1 MDESRGVLM
10 FNRGPKCIVRA
21 IVTLYT
27 LRKHWQGDVT
37 FFLEDPY
44 PHEFDDVCRHFNV
57 NIVHCEQ
64 NDKVKALVR
73 KTELFINSPYDRTLW
88 LDADTVVVGPIDEM
102 FDYLDHCD
110 VAIPH
115 FAGWWSDG
123 KTITKRI
130 KNYEGIAEQRFID
143 KALEH
148 NPAINTGILSY
159 RKDLQFLKDWIALAQ
174 KGDGKMFIPDEVAFQ
189 VLYPSYEN
197 IYIAPMKFNVSV
209 KHDSETEDKRIVHFH
224 GQKHCLDF
232 GLCHMWKEVFH
243 EMCRDNIANINHF
256 LQYADKRLK
265 KYLSGEQDV
274 TIVTACDEKYVDI
287 LRETFPNWRKYKKI
301 DDYPVIVFVH
311 GIPENDERL
320 DFLKLPNV
328 RIIPWEMDNADNHRE
343 EMLSAFVFG
352 TAENVQTDYWL
363 KIDADS
369 YATNDTLF
377 INDEMKRFAF
387 CGHKWSYSKVEHIQ
401 QLDEWAKGHWKPKLK
416 NAPPMMDEGR
426 VDGKRFFHDTKR
438 TISFIQLHKTK
449 FTKFCVKLLR
459 ERKLPAPTQDTFMFY
474 VANRFDPHTVG
485 TKNFKKHFGFAQ
497 GNGRRGV
504 DDICRRLAEVEK
516 NNSDV
521 FGLPADAEGEETS
534 VEAVSD
540 VKINL
545 DEMKT
550 DSEAFHGISI
560 PEYAQIPQSHKDTPS
575 SIPKPSN
582 SFVTPFFTRQDMD
595 RRIVIREK
603 N

>member
-1 MDESRGVLM
+1 
-10 FNRGPKCIVRA
+10 
-21 IVTLYT
+21 
-27 LRKHWQGDVT
+27 
-37 FFLEDPY
+37 
-44 PHEFDDVCRHFNV
+44 
-57 NIVHCEQ
+57 
-64 NDKVKALVR
+64 
-73 KTELFINSPYDRTLW
+73 
-88 LDADTVVVGPIDEM
+88 
-102 FDYLDHCD
+102 
-110 VAIPH
+110 
-115 FAGWWSDG
+115 
-123 KTITKRI
+123 
-130 KNYEGIAEQRFID
+130 
-143 KALEH
+143 
-148 NPAINTGILSY
+148 
-159 RKDLQFLKDWIALAQ
+159 
-174 KGDGKMFIPDEVAFQ
+174 
-189 VLYPSYEN
+189 
-197 IYIAPMKFNVSV
+197 MKFNVSV